1 MNSELPLAPCLYIL
15 GWITILL
22 LAVNALVV
30 KPYPM
35 DLFNR
40 TNHKD
45 GGKEGNI
52 PGMSTGQMLGTVK
65 FWFFFIW
72 CILMSSVSMTVASNS
87 VASAVSIGVSSTTAA
102 VYSGLI
108 SLFNSISRIIF
119 GVLYDRKGWKRTMA
133 LATLFMACSVGII
146 LFSLWYGNKTM
157 LVIGYIFLGLC
168 FGSVHPISAAYTLQ
182 SFGPKYYSENYSIQ
196 GLFSIIS
203 TFTGP
208 LFLGY
213 LYAMLNSYFSTYLV
227 LVIFGVMTVC
237 VFLGLVWY
245 IKSKRS
251 ISVY

>member
-1 MNSELPLAPCLYIL
+1 
-15 GWITILL
+15 
-22 LAVNALVV
+22 
-30 KPYPM
+30 
-35 DLFNR
+35 
-40 TNHKD
+40 
-45 GGKEGNI
+45 
-52 PGMSTGQMLGTVK
+52 
-65 FWFFFIW
+65 
-72 CILMSSVSMTVASNS
+72 
-87 VASAVSIGVSSTTAA
+87 
-102 VYSGLI
+102 
-108 SLFNSISRIIF
+108 
-119 GVLYDRKGWKRTMA
+119 MA